1 MHGREEYWLCLISTP
16 PLTPSARELALQQEE
31 GKTVMYT
38 AMGSEWRPFGYPRR
52 RRPLNSVV
60 LQQGLAERIVKDIR
74 EFIDNPKWY
83 TDRGE
88 KQLGSW
94 ADHLMLEQ
102 EETG

>member
-1 MHGREEYWLCLISTP
+1 MHSREEYWLCLVSS
-16 PLTPSARELALQQEE
+16 LLARDLALQQEE
-31 GKTVMYT
+31 GKTLMYT

-60 LQQGLAERIVKDIR
+60 LEQGLAERIIRDVR

-83 TDRGE
+83 TDRGK

-94 ADHLMLEQ
+94 P
-102 EETG
+102 GCF

>member
-1 MHGREEYWLCLISTP
+1 MVKRNYWLCLIF
-16 PLTPSARELALQQEE
+16 LILARELALQQEE

-52 RRPLNSVV
+52 RRPLTSVV
-60 LQQGLAERIVKDIR
+60 LGQGLADRIVRDVR

-88 KQLGSW
+88 KRLESW
-94 ADHLMLEQ
+94 PDCF
-102 EETG
+102 